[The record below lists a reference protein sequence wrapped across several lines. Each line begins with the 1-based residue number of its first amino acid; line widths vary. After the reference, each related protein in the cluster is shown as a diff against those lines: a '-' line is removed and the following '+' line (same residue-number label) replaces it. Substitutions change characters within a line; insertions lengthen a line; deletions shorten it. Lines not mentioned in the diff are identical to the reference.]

1 MTLLENYTDL
11 ISNEF
16 RDKQNDFQVILHK
29 NICFPVKIY
38 IYYAYFEIN
47 HSYESWYIFDN

>member
-47 HSYESWYIFDN
+47 HSYES